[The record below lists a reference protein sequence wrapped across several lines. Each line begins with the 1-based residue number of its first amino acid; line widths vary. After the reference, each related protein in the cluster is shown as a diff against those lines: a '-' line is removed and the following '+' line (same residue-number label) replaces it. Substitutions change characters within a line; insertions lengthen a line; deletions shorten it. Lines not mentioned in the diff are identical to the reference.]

1 MPGHLIEDVEN
12 LSLSDPVV
20 EAHHRI
26 ANNLAII
33 AGLIRSELLTLSTD
47 ARPNIDYIERLLQQ
61 MSVRIDSLGRLHRL
75 LMAPSHAGTVEL
87 GAYLREIVDA
97 AGRSLT
103 NTEHTKILCRF
114 ENGTTV
120 PAKQAAAIGL
130 LVGEAL
136 VNAIKHAHPLDEA
149 GTIWVMCK
157 PTEPAGLVVEIKDD
171 GTGADLDSSTSAKP
185 QTGTGA
191 RLMRGIAH
199 DLGGELAFI
208 KGNPGQIVRL
218 KLPQSNPVPYAQ
230 AAE

>member
-61 MSVRIDSLGRLHRL
+61 MSVRIDSLGRFHRL

-97 AGRSLT
+97 AGRLLT

-114 ENGTTV
+114 ENETTV

-136 VNAIKHAHPLDEA
+136 VNA
-149 GTIWVMCK
+149 
-157 PTEPAGLVVEIKDD
+157 
-171 GTGADLDSSTSAKP
+171 
-185 QTGTGA
+185 
-191 RLMRGIAH
+191 
-199 DLGGELAFI
+199 
-208 KGNPGQIVRL
+208 
-218 KLPQSNPVPYAQ
+218 
-230 AAE
+230 